1 MGLIDDEVRRSF
13 PGFSDQQILDFFEV
27 AKSVEVEIPTLLES
41 DLSHAKIIKCLGW
54 VAFKEYLLVTV
65 GTDYLDGED
74 IVALVNAVGYLDD
87 IEQMSLYNAMYS
99 SASEMQSKKTASAR
113 KKSYKALVGSMA
125 KFNIDSGL

>member
-54 VAFKEYLLVTV
+54 DGFQRISKVTV
-65 GTDYLDGED
+65 GTDFLDGED
-74 IVALVNAVGYLDD
+74 IVALVNAVGYL
-87 IEQMSLYNAMYS
+87 
-99 SASEMQSKKTASAR
+99 R
-113 KKSYKALVGSMA
+113 
-125 KFNIDSGL
+125 